1 MSTDSAVNFY
11 QEISSSRPELVR
23 SVAALLG
30 LNAVILLGWWV
41 VFPSDVESNGAQL
54 FFILLWGAIAYAI
67 YRGHS
72 WVRYAIAVV
81 VVAGFVEI
89 INAHAPGELIKTLS
103 WDERVTKLIGVAA
116 VVLLFYPSSHR
127 WYKFV
132 KETRKRY
139 ETAQKTATKS

>member
-1 MSTDSAVNFY
+1 MNTDTALSLD
-11 QEISSSRPELVR
+11 QEISNTRPPLVR

-41 VFPSDVESNGAQL
+41 IFPSDIGSNGAQL

-67 YRGHS
+67 YVGHS

-89 INAHAPGELIKTLS
+89 INAHAPGELIRTLS
-103 WDERVTKLIGVAA
+103 WDERVTKLIGVVA

-139 ETAQKTATKS
+139 ATAQKNATKS